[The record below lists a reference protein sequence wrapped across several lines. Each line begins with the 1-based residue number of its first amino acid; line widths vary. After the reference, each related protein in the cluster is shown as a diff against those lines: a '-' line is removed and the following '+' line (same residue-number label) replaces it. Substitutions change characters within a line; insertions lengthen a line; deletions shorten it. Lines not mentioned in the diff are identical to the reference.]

1 MKNELDIKLS
11 KMTQTELVDAYI
23 KTLNWQNPNQQ
34 RVLTEIRKY
43 LTPYYEAYLEF
54 SFITENFIM

>member
-1 MKNELDIKLS
+1 
-11 KMTQTELVDAYI
+11 MTQPQLVDAYI

-43 LTPYYEAYLEF
+43 LTPYYEAFIEF
-54 SFITENFIM
+54 TYNNSF

>member
-1 MKNELDIKLS
+1 MSLQDKLS

-34 RVLTEIRKY
+34 RVLDEIKKY
-43 LTPYYEAYLEF
+43 LTPYYEGYLF
-54 SFITENFIM
+54 FTF

>member
-34 RVLTEIRKY
+34 KVLTEIRKY
-43 LTPYYEAYLEF
+43 LTPYYEAFIEF
-54 SFITENFIM
+54 TWHPF

>member
-23 KTLNWQNPNQQ
+23 KTLNWQHPNQQ
-34 RVLTEIRKY
+34 RVLNEIRKY
-43 LTPYYEAYLEF
+43 LTPYYEA
-54 SFITENFIM
+54 FITFSYENYF

>member
-23 KTLNWQNPNQQ
+23 KTLNWQHPNQQ
-34 RVLTEIRKY
+34 KVLSEIRKY
-43 LTPYYEAYLEF
+43 LSSYYEAYIEFTYLNNFLE
-54 SFITENFIM
+54 

>member
-1 MKNELDIKLS
+1 MLSDKLS
-11 KMTQTELVDAYI
+11 KMTQLELVDAYI

-43 LTPYYEAYLEF
+43 LTSYYEAFIEF
-54 SFITENFIM
+54 TCHPFN